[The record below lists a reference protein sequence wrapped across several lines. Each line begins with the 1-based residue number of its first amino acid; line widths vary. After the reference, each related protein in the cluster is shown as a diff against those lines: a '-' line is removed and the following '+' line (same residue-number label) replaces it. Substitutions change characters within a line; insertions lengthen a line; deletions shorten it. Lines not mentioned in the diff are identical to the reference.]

1 MNLVEKLSD
10 RQVWQ
15 SFYNYKAEGGHT
27 AKADLQELEQFI
39 AREGYLAPVRA
50 IREGGSFAPP
60 VKKYISKKSS
70 SKKRI
75 VYTFSKEEN
84 YVLKLLTWLLA
95 DQYDCIFA
103 HNLYSFRRHQSA
115 KHAIRALTQIPH
127 IDRMWAYKVDVSN
140 YFNSI
145 PVHRLLPVLEETLA
159 EEPEIE
165 GFLKG
170 LLQNRQV
177 WERGQLLEEDKGIMA
192 GTPISTFLANLYLS
206 QMDHRFAARQKIYAR
221 YSDDIIVF
229 APTREE
235 LDGEIEEIRA
245 CLQEAGLSV
254 NPDKEEVTAPG
265 ERWTFLGIS
274 YHRGVVDVSPV
285 SLEKLKAKM
294 RRKTRA
300 LKRWQAEKGLQGIH
314 AAKAFVR
321 VMNRKL
327 LDNDS
332 EHELTWVRW
341 YFPLINTTRSLA
353 VIDGYSQDCIRYLAT
368 GKRTKGRFDFR
379 YEQMKEIGY
388 VSLVNCY
395 YKHLQSLEQEKE

>member
-10 RQVWQ
+10 PLVWQ

-27 AKADLQELEQFI
+27 AKSDLQALEKFI
-39 AREGYLAPVRA
+39 AEKGYLADAKV
-50 IREGGSFAPP
+50 IGEGGCFAPP
-60 VKKYISKKSS
+60 TKKYISKKST

-75 VYTFSKEEN
+75 VYTYSKEEN
-84 YVLKLLTWLLA
+84 YLLKLLTWLLSG
-95 DQYDCIFA
+95 QYDSIFA
-103 HNLYSFRRHQSA
+103 DNLYSFRRNQSA
-115 KHAIRALTQIPH
+115 KHAIRALTRIPH

-145 PVHRLLPVLEETLA
+145 PISRLLPILEQTLT
-159 EEPEIE
+159 EEPAIFA
-165 GFLKG
+165 FLKG

-177 WERGQLLEEDKGIMA
+177 RERGQLVEEDKGIMA

-206 QMDHRFAARQKIYAR
+206 GMDHRFAKRQKIYAR

-229 APTREE
+229 APTKEE
-235 LDGEIEEIRA
+235 LDAEMVEIRS
-245 CLQEAGLSV
+245 CLQEAGLSI
-254 NPDKEEVTAPG
+254 NSDKESITAPG
-265 ERWTFLGIS
+265 EMWTFLGVS
-274 YHRGVVDVSPV
+274 YHKGEVDVAPV

-300 LKRWQAEKGLQGIH
+300 LARWQAEKGLQGIH

-341 YFPLINTTRSLA
+341 YFPLINTAGSLA
-353 VIDGYSQDCIRYLAT
+353 VIDSYSQECIRYLAT

-395 YKHLQSLEQEKE
+395 YKHLQSVEE